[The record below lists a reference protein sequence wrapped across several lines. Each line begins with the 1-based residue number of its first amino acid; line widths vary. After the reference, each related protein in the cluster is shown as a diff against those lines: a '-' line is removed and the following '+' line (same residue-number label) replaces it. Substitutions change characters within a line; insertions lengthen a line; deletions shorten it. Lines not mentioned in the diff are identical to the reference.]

1 MVTSTSAIVLS
12 KIRYKDNDIIVKLF
26 TKEYGAISFIV
37 KGGQNS
43 KKNKIK
49 YVYFQE
55 LTILEIQFNYNL
67 KRDLQY
73 IKDIEIKHNYTSSHT
88 DLVKVSVIMFLS
100 EVLSNVITHQKR
112 DIQLY
117 NYIEESLIWY
127 DINKSNTYFHMI
139 FLIELTRYLG
149 FYPDMLSN
157 NFKYFNL
164 EGGSYEK
171 SKTSEYSITGDS
183 LNLFNQILGIKFD
196 SNPLPALNSKDK
208 MEIINIILT
217 YYKLHINNF
226 KPIKSLEIVK
236 NIFS

>member
-12 KIRYKDNDIIVKLF
+12 KIRYKDNDIIVKSF

-55 LTILEIQFNYNL
+55 LTILEIQFNYNS

-88 DLVKVSVIMFLS
+88 DLIKVSVIMFLS
-100 EVLSNVITHQKR
+100 EVLTNIITHQKR
-112 DIQLY
+112 EIQLY
-117 NYIEESLIWY
+117 NYIEQSLIWY
-127 DINKSNTYFHMI
+127 DINKSNAYFHMI
-139 FLIELTRYLG
+139 FLLELTRYLG
-149 FYPDMLSN
+149 FYPDVLKN
-157 NFKYFNL
+157 KLKYFNL

-196 SNPLPALNSKDK
+196 TNPLPTLNFKEK
-208 MEIINIILT
+208 MEIIDIILT

>member
-12 KIRYKDNDIIVKLF
+12 KIRYKDNDIIVKLY

-37 KGGQNS
+37 KGQQNS

-49 YVYFQE
+49 FVYFQE
-55 LTILEIQFNYNL
+55 LTILEIQFNYNS

-73 IKDIEIKHNYTSSHT
+73 IKDIEIKHNYMSSHS
-88 DLVKVSVIMFLS
+88 DLVKASVIIFLS
-100 EVLSNVITHQKR
+100 EVLSNIITHQKR
-112 DIQLY
+112 ETQLY
-117 NYIEESLIWY
+117 NYIEQSLIWY
-127 DINKSNTYFHMI
+127 DINKPNPYFHMI

-149 FYPDMLSN
+149 FYPDILNN

-164 EGGSYEK
+164 EEGAYEK
-171 SKTSEYSITGDS
+171 LKTSKYSITGDS
-183 LNLFNQILGIKFD
+183 LNLLNQILGIKFD
-196 SNPLPALNSKDK
+196 SNPLPTLNSDDK
-208 MEIINIILT
+208 MEILNIILV
-217 YYKLHINNF
+217 YYKLHNNNF

>member
-12 KIRYKDNDIIVKLF
+12 KIRYKDNDIIVKSF

-55 LTILEIQFNYNL
+55 LTILEIQFNYNS

-88 DLVKVSVIMFLS
+88 DLIKVSVIMFLS
-100 EVLSNVITHQKR
+100 EVLTNIITHQKR
-112 DIQLY
+112 EIQLY
-117 NYIEESLIWY
+117 NYIEQSLIWY
-127 DINKSNTYFHMI
+127 DINKSNAYFHMI
-139 FLIELTRYLG
+139 FLLELTRYLG
-149 FYPDMLSN
+149 FYPDVLKN
-157 NFKYFNL
+157 KLKYFNL

-196 SNPLPALNSKDK
+196 TNPLPTLNSKEK
-208 MEIINIILT
+208 MEIIDIILT

>member
-37 KGGQNS
+37 KGSQNS

-55 LTILEIQFNYNL
+55 LTILEIQFNYNS

-149 FYPDMLSN
+149 FYPDILSN

>member
-55 LTILEIQFNYNL
+55 LTILEIQFNYNS

-73 IKDIEIKHNYTSSHT
+73 IKDIEIKHSYTSSHT

>member
-12 KIRYKDNDIIVKLF
+12 KIRYKDNDIIVKFF
-26 TKEYGAISFIV
+26 TKEYGVISFIV

-117 NYIEESLIWY
+117 NYIEQSLIWY

>member
-1 MVTSTSAIVLS
+1 MITSTSAIVLS

-55 LTILEIQFNYNL
+55 LTILEIQFNYNS

-149 FYPDMLSN
+149 FYPDILSN

>member
-171 SKTSEYSITGDS
+171 LKTSEYSITGDS

>member
-12 KIRYKDNDIIVKLF
+12 KIRYKDNDMIVKSF

-37 KGGQNS
+37 RGRQNS

-55 LTILEIQFNYNL
+55 LTILEIQFNYNS

-88 DLVKVSVIMFLS
+88 DLVKMSVIMFLS
-100 EVLSNVITHQKR
+100 EVLTNIITHQKR
-112 DIQLY
+112 EIQLY
-117 NYIEESLIWY
+117 NYIEQSLIWY

-149 FYPDMLSN
+149 FYPDILSN

-196 SNPLPALNSKDK
+196 TNPLPTLNSKDK
-208 MEIINIILT
+208 IEIIDIILT

>member
-37 KGGQNS
+37 KGSQNS

-67 KRDLQY
+67 KRNLQY

-117 NYIEESLIWY
+117 NYIEQSLIWY

-139 FLIELTRYLG
+139 FLIGLTRYLG
-149 FYPDMLSN
+149 FYPDILSN

-196 SNPLPALNSKDK
+196 SNPLPTLNSKDK

>member
-12 KIRYKDNDIIVKLF
+12 KIRYKDNDIIVKSF

-37 KGGQNS
+37 RGGQNS

-55 LTILEIQFNYNL
+55 LTILEIQFNYNS

-88 DLVKVSVIMFLS
+88 DLIKVSVIMFLS
-100 EVLSNVITHQKR
+100 EVLTNIITHQKR
-112 DIQLY
+112 EIQLY
-117 NYIEESLIWY
+117 NYIEQSLIWY
-127 DINKSNTYFHMI
+127 DINKSNAYFHII
-139 FLIELTRYLG
+139 FLLELTRYLG
-149 FYPDMLSN
+149 FYPDVLKN
-157 NFKYFNL
+157 KLKYFNL

-196 SNPLPALNSKDK
+196 TNPLPTLNSKEK
-208 MEIINIILT
+208 MEIIDIILT

>member
-37 KGGQNS
+37 KGSQNS

-208 MEIINIILT
+208 MEIISLLICFWV
-217 YYKLHINNF
+217 NF
-226 KPIKSLEIVK
+226 LI
-236 NIFS
+236 